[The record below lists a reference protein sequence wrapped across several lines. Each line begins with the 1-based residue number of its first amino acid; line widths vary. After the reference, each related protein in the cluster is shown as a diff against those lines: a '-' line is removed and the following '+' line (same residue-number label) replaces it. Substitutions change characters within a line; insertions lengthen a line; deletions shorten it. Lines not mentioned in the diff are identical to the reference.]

1 MGGGGRNRKRAEKS
15 LHPFYFPVNVDV
27 LHYTYI
33 QVCIYLQDMDIYIA
47 LVTDSRLI
55 AVTS

>member
-1 MGGGGRNRKRAEKS
+1 MGEGTGKRTEKS
-15 LHPFYFPVNVDV
+15 SHPFYFPVNVDV

-55 AVTS
+55 AVTP